1 MLDSYKDYF
10 EGRPYI
16 DRYIYKIIPD
26 SATMFLVLQTG
37 EIDMMGLT
45 PVQYAKQ
52 TNTEFFKKH
61 FQKFRYPA
69 FTYTYMAFNLKH
81 PCFLRTSGWR
91 PGDSLMEST
100 RTR

>member
-1 MLDSYKDYF
+1 
-10 EGRPYI
+10 
-16 DRYIYKIIPD
+16 
-26 SATMFLVLQTG
+26 MFLVLQTG

-69 FTYTYMAFNLKH
+69 L
-81 PCFLRTSGWR
+81 LIRIWR
-91 PGDSLMEST
+91 LT
-100 RTR
+100 